1 MNPES
6 YGEYLEYDGGLT
18 LKMNGFRKNS
28 SIEEARNFKT
38 SISVAS
44 ENVDTLW
51 TETEIKQKLAMQLML
66 ELQENGYIDF
76 ISHKNMIY
84 HTIEY
89 TSQISA
95 LKFHDLE
102 YAHAEK
108 YGYFLEDKKF
118 SLKEI
123 EEAIKNT
130 FPERFLT

>member
-6 YGEYLEYDGGLT
+6 YSEYLEYGPII
-18 LKMNGFRKNS
+18 KKNGFRKNS
-28 SIEEARNFKT
+28 SVEEVRNFKT
-38 SISVAS
+38 TLSVDS
-44 ENVDTLW
+44 EHVDTLW
-51 TETEIKQKLAMQLML
+51 SETEIKQKLAMKLML

-76 ISHKNMIY
+76 ISRRNMIY

-102 YAHAEK
+102 YAYAEK
-108 YGYFLEDKKF
+108 YGYFLEDKEF

-130 FPERFLT
+130 YPERFLT